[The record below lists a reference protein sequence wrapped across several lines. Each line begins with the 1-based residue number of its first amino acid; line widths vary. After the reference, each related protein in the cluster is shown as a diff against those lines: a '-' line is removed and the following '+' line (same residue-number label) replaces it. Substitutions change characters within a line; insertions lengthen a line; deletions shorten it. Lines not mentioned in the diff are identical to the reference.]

1 VHAGEI
7 AALIGGNGAG
17 KTTTLRAV
25 SGLLPL
31 RRGSVTLDGR
41 RISGLGSAAVVA
53 AGIAHVPEG
62 RQLFP
67 SMTVLENLELG
78 VDAKASSP
86 EELAAQIKTE
96 IVKWAAVIDKAGIPK
111 Q

>member
-7 AALIGGNGAG
+7 VALIGGNGAG

-41 RISGLGSAAVVA
+41 RISGLGSAAMDTMS
-53 AGIAHVPEG
+53 
-62 RQLFP
+62 QLLRGQKAEP
-67 SMTVLENLELG
+67 KRLSAELI
-78 VDAKASSP
+78 VRASS
-86 EELAAQIKTE
+86 
-96 IVKWAAVIDKAGIPK
+96 GIPPATHRLEQLK
-111 Q
+111 TAKKDTTTL